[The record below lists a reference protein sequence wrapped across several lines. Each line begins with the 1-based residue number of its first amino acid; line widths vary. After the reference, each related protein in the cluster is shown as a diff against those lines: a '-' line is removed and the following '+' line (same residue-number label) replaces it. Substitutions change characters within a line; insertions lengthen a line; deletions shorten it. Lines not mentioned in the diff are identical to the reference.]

1 MEFWAIWCRV
11 NQLKLTSKLNFN
23 LLNSNLGKYETKDLL
38 YSADL
43 APIEPEKTVVYGVKW
58 VEGTF
63 KEGKWDQTSKLIFPN
78 SFNGE
83 VKTDVSSR

>member
-1 MEFWAIWCRV
+1 MNKSRSKV
-11 NQLKLTSKLNFN
+11 NLHKYHS
-23 LLNSNLGKYETKDLL
+23 GKYETKDLL
-38 YSADL
+38 FSADL

-63 KEGKWDQTSKLIFPN
+63 KDGKWDPTSKLIFPN

-83 VKTDVSSR
+83 VKTDV

>member
-1 MEFWAIWCRV
+1 M
-11 NQLKLTSKLNFN
+11 
-23 LLNSNLGKYETKDLL
+23 L

-63 KEGKWDQTSKLIFPN
+63 KDGKWDPTSKLIFPN

-83 VKTDVSSR
+83 VKTDVRSR